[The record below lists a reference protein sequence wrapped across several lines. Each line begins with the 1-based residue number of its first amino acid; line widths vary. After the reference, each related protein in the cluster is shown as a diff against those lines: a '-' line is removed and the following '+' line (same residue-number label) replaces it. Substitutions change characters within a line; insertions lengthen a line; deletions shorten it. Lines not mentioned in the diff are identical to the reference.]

1 MITSIFKKSTPI
13 NYSII
18 AFAVILMFFL
28 SNIPFIN
35 AQNSPLKW
43 LKLVLL
49 FVEIIAS
56 FFLVN
61 FIAKKNGLTKDNG
74 YVLLLFFLS
83 FLLFPKLWTNF
94 NLVTANFCILLSL
107 RRAISLQ
114 TLHFPKEKIFD
125 ASIWV
130 FVASFF
136 EFWSILFLVVVYIS
150 IIFHVSRDYRNWIIP
165 IIAFFT
171 VGILF
176 LFYNLAIFSDAIPIY
191 LQTTEKSFALNYF
204 NENSENIAFSI
215 FAVWFLFFIFP
226 AIINLS
232 VKPLVLQDS
241 FKIII
246 ISAFLGIVIFGLTSD
261 KSNEVLLF
269 TFFPLAILGTNF
281 IEYAPNK
288 LQKEFVL
295 ATLIVA
301 SFVSVFIQL

>member
-18 AFAVILMFFL
+18 AIAVILMFFL
-28 SNIPFIN
+28 SNFPFIN
-35 AQNSPLKW
+35 AQNSPLDW
-43 LKLVLL
+43 VKLVLL

-83 FLLFPKLWTNF
+83 LLLFPKVWTNF
-94 NLVTANFCILLSL
+94 NLVTANFFILLSL
-107 RRAISLQ
+107 RKAISLQ
-114 TLHFPKEKIFD
+114 TLNIPKEKIFD
-125 ASIWV
+125 ASIWI

-136 EFWSILFLVVVYIS
+136 EFWSILFLVVIYIS

-176 LFYNLAIFSDAIPIY
+176 LFYSLAIYYEAIPIY

-215 FAVWFLFFIFP
+215 FAVWFLFFVFP

-232 VKPLVLQDS
+232 VKPLILQDS

-246 ISAFLGIVIFGLTSD
+246 VSSFLGILVFALTGD

-281 IEYAPNK
+281 IEYAPNQ

-295 ATLIVA
+295 ASLIIA
-301 SFVSVFIQL
+301 SFVSAFIQL

>member
-1 MITSIFKKSTPI
+1 
-13 NYSII
+13 
-18 AFAVILMFFL
+18 V
-28 SNIPFIN
+28 
-35 AQNSPLKW
+35 
-43 LKLVLL
+43 
-49 FVEIIAS
+49 
-56 FFLVN
+56 
-61 FIAKKNGLTKDNG
+61 
-74 YVLLLFFLS
+74 
-83 FLLFPKLWTNF
+83 WTNF
-94 NLVTANFCILLSL
+94 NLVTANFFILLSL
-107 RRAISLQ
+107 RKAISLQ
-114 TLHFPKEKIFD
+114 TLNIPKEKIFD
-125 ASIWV
+125 ASIWI

-136 EFWSILFLVVVYIS
+136 EFWSILFLVVIYIS

-176 LFYNLAIFSDAIPIY
+176 LFYSLAIYYEAIPIY

-215 FAVWFLFFIFP
+215 FAVWFLFFVFP

-232 VKPLVLQDS
+232 VKPLILQDS

-246 ISAFLGIVIFGLTSD
+246 VSSFLGILVFALTGD

-281 IEYAPNK
+281 IEYAPNQ

-295 ATLIVA
+295 ASLIIA
-301 SFVSVFIQL
+301 SFVSAFIQL

>member
-18 AFAVILMFFL
+18 AIAVILMFFL
-28 SNIPFIN
+28 SNFSFIN
-35 AQNSPLKW
+35 AQNSPIEWAKF
-43 LKLVLL
+43 VLL

-56 FFLVN
+56 FFLIN

-83 FLLFPKLWTNF
+83 FLLFPKVWTNF
-94 NLVTANFCILLSL
+94 NLVTANFFILLSL
-107 RRAISLQ
+107 RKAISLQ
-114 TLHFPKEKIFD
+114 TLNIPKEKIFD
-125 ASIWV
+125 ASIWI

-176 LFYNLAIFSDAIPIY
+176 LFYSLAIYYDAIPIY

-215 FAVWFLFFIFP
+215 FVIWFLFFVLP
-226 AIINLS
+226 AIVNLS

-246 ISAFLGIVIFGLTSD
+246 ISAFLGVVVFALTGD
-261 KSNEVLLF
+261 KSNEVLIF

-281 IEYAPNK
+281 IEYAPNQ

-295 ATLIVA
+295 STLIIA
-301 SFVSVFIQL
+301 SVISLFMQL

>member
-18 AFAVILMFFL
+18 AIAVILMFFL
-28 SNIPFIN
+28 RNFPFIN
-35 AQNSPLKW
+35 LQNTILVW
-43 LKLVLL
+43 VKLVIL
-49 FVEIIAS
+49 FVEICAS

-83 FLLFPKLWTNF
+83 FLLFPKVWTNF
-94 NLVTANFCILLSL
+94 NLVTANFFILLSL
-107 RRAISLQ
+107 RKTISLQ
-114 TLHFPKEKIFD
+114 TLNNSKEKIFD
-125 ASIWV
+125 ASIWI

-136 EFWSILFLVVVYIS
+136 EFWSILFLIVVYLS
-150 IIFHVSRDYRNWIIP
+150 IVFHVSRDYRNWIIP

-171 VGILF
+171 VGVLF
-176 LFYNLAIFSDAIPIY
+176 LFYSLAIYYDAIPIY
-191 LQTTEKSFALNYF
+191 LQTTEKSFSLNYF
-204 NENSENIAFSI
+204 KANSENVAFSI

-246 ISAFLGIVIFGLTSD
+246 ISAFLGVLVFALAAD

-269 TFFPLAILGTNF
+269 TFFPIAILSTNV

-295 ATLIVA
+295 ATLIVT
-301 SFVSVFIQL
+301 SFISFFIQL